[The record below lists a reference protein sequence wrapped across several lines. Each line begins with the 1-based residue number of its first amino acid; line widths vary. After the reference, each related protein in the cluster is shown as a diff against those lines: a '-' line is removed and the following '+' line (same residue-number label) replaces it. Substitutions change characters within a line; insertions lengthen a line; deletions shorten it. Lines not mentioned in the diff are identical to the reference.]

1 MLIAHPTI
9 AHGATMPL
17 ANAAPLGFR
26 VMRAIRRAL
35 HIDRERRWNAEYSKG
50 GWDWLRNL
58 DELAHHAILA
68 GYFRRLKPNGA
79 VLDVGCGDGVLLD
92 LIRGSYSRYL
102 GIDFAAAIRLAEAHT
117 DAQTAFQ
124 TADMNEFSTA
134 ERFDA
139 IIFNESAY
147 YHHNAVAGMRHYET
161 MLASGGVFL
170 ISMHGKE
177 RNDAIWTLLDERY
190 AVADA
195 VTVRNQSGVTWTAKV
210 LVPPTA

>member
-1 MLIAHPTI
+1 MLISHPTS
-9 AHGATMPL
+9 ADGATMPF

-68 GYFRRLKPNGA
+68 GYFRRLKANGS
-79 VLDVGCGDGVLLD
+79 VLDVGCGDGVLLE

-102 GIDFAAAIRLAEAHT
+102 GIDFAEAIRRADAQS

-124 TADMNEFSTA
+124 TADMNEFATA

-147 YHHNAVAGMRHYET
+147 YHHDAVAGMRYYES
-161 MLASGGVFL
+161 MLAPGGVFL

-177 RNDAIWTLLDERY
+177 RNDAIWTLLDVRY
-190 AVADA
+190 TVADA
-195 VTVRNQSGVTWTAKV
+195 VTITNQSGVTWTAKV